1 MDPATIAAGV
11 VSVVAPFLKGFLTGV
26 KDESEKAGEA
36 AGGKLREVA
45 AGIWHK
51 LHPKLEQK
59 PAAREAA
66 EKVADQ
72 PDDQDWQAALRVQ
85 LKMLLEEDHALAE
98 ELGSS
103 LEEAQKAGVVADVVV
118 YGDVKADRG
127 GVAAGRDITGGVHT
141 GGGESES

>member
-26 KDESEKAGEA
+26 KDEAEKAGEA

-45 AGIWHK
+45 AGIWQK

-59 PAAREAA
+59 PAAMEAA

-85 LKMLLEEDHALAE
+85 LKMLLEEDHALADD
-98 ELGSS
+98 LGSS
-103 LEEAQKAGVVADVVV
+103 LEEARKAGVVADVVI
-118 YGDVKADRG
+118 YGDVKADHG

>member
-26 KDESEKAGEA
+26 KDEAEKAGEA

-45 AGIWHK
+45 AGIWNK

-59 PAAREAA
+59 PAALEAA
-66 EKVADQ
+66 HKVADQ

-103 LEEAQKAGVVADVVV
+103 LQEAQKAGVVADVFIGGNVS
-118 YGDVKADRG
+118 ADHG
-127 GVAAGRDITGGVHT
+127 AVVAARDITGGVNT
-141 GGGESES
+141 GGDES